1 MASPFRRQRRSPISE
16 GAVVAVVAWLLALFC
31 LPSAAHAEDGPLLR
45 PFTAVYT
52 VHRDDIGVI
61 GENQRTLSTGK
72 DGRYVYE
79 SVARA
84 TGWVAWMFKDEV
96 VERSTWTYAD
106 SHIRPLEYIYD
117 RSRGRTQRRVRLAFD
132 WERKLVTNTIGKDA
146 WRMPIPEGAQDK
158 LVYQLS
164 LMRDMQRPNRPSLT
178 YRIADG
184 GTLKTYQF
192 AVLGEEDISTPL
204 GKLRTIKIERIND
217 KRDTTVWLAPR
228 LQYLPV
234 RIRQTDKDGSELS
247 MQLKSLAGL
256 TLK

>member
-1 MASPFRRQRRSPISE
+1 MASPSPLPRSRLNPAIRNAPA
-16 GAVVAVVAWLLALFC
+16 AVLWLLAL
-31 LPSAAHAEDGPLLR
+31 LVGHSAAQAEETALR
-45 PFTAVYT
+45 PFNAVYT
-52 VHRDDIGVI
+52 VHREDIGVI
-61 GENQRTLSTGK
+61 GENYRSLSTAK
-72 DGRYVYE
+72 DGRYIYE

-106 SHIRPLEYIYD
+106 SRLRPLEYIYD
-117 RSRGRTQRRVRLAFD
+117 RSRGRTQRRVRLTFD
-132 WERKLVTNTIGKDA
+132 WDRKLVTNAIGNEA
-146 WRMPIPEGAQDK
+146 WRMPIPEDAQDK

-164 LMRDMQRPNRPSLT
+164 LMRDMQRSKKPLT

-192 AVLGEEDISTPL
+192 AVVGEEDVTTPL
-204 GKLRTIKIERIND
+204 GKFRAVKIERVND

-247 MQLKSLAGL
+247 MHLKTL
-256 TLK
+256 TGPMLK